1 MTEAAAVTTIAQTI
15 QFAVAPVFLLT
26 GIGALLN
33 VMASR
38 LARVVDRARTLE
50 LLHPESTDSARE
62 RYEWEL
68 RLLNRRM
75 TIVNAS
81 IFMIVASA
89 VAVCS
94 VVGLLFVAELGH
106 FHIGNAVAI
115 VFIIAMGLLVM
126 ALFLFLIEIRLGLH
140 AIRTSRDLLGKRK

>member
-1 MTEAAAVTTIAQTI
+1 MSEAAAVTTIAQTI

-26 GIGALLN
+26 GIGAILN

-38 LARVVDRARTLE
+38 LARVVDRARALE
-50 LLHPESTDSARE
+50 LLHPESTGSARE
-62 RYEWEL
+62 KYEWEL

-81 IFMIVASA
+81 IFMIVASG

-94 VVGLLFVAELGH
+94 VVGLLFVAELAH
-106 FHIGNAVAI
+106 FHIGNTVAI
-115 VFIIAMGLLVM
+115 VFIIAMALLVM
-126 ALFLFLIEIRLGLH
+126 ALFLFLIEIRLGLR
-140 AIRTSRDLLGKRK
+140 AIRIDTNLLGRHR

>member
-1 MTEAAAVTTIAQTI
+1 MSEPAAVTTIAQTI

-50 LLHPESTDSARE
+50 LLHPESTGPARE
-62 RYEWEL
+62 KHEWEL

-94 VVGLLFVAELGH
+94 VVCLLFVAELAH

-115 VFIIAMGLLVM
+115 VFIVAMVLLVL
-126 ALFLFLIEIRLGLH
+126 ALFLFLIEIRLGLL
-140 AIRTSRDLLGKRK
+140 AIRTDVAMLGKRK